1 MGVFSWRP
9 GRRADLDELAGLLAD
24 GAVVPRIDRRYGLDD
39 TVAAFR
45 RLESGAAR
53 GKILVVP

>member
-1 MGVFSWRP
+1 
-9 GRRADLDELAGLLAD
+9 LLET
-24 GAVVPRIDRRYGLDD
+24 GAVVPRFDRRYGLDD
-39 TVAAFR
+39 TVEAFR